1 MPLWAVPAFYKKW
14 LIPQLRNGGIKSFYM
29 ADALNTALFIIYFCF
44 LRLFRHPNYSLLFI
58 ASISFSISSS
68 LSSEKWIKQLWIRL
82 LFPYV
87 YWLTPKTTIIF
98 LYHIIL
104 QNTTIFIIRI
114 SLSALNFARRTYK
127 AIPHNY
133 CRRIAPSDCI
143 NWVQAGWS
151 RSSEICAGWWKICKQ
166 DVRKAVRRSLWG
178 VALKI
183 LAVIA
188 RKHNKSALH

>member
-1 MPLWAVPAFYKKW
+1 M
-14 LIPQLRNGGIKSFYM
+14 LRNSTKFARVWDAFFKKKSVPKMNDYRNIILEKVCSVELLSNSTLGTFF
-29 ADALNTALFIIYFCF
+29 DRLKRRRNTALFIIYFCF

-58 ASISFSISSS
+58 ASISFSTSSS
-68 LSSEKWIKQLWIRL
+68 LSSEKGIRQLWIRL

-133 CRRIAPSDCI
+133 CRRIAPSDFRQI
-143 NWVQAGWS
+143 V
-151 RSSEICAGWWKICKQ
+151 
-166 DVRKAVRRSLWG
+166 
-178 VALKI
+178 
-183 LAVIA
+183 
-188 RKHNKSALH
+188 